1 MQKEARRI
9 LDDARTDVS
18 GERCLLRVLDAIT
31 DSESHALSQLLMA
44 GLNDM
49 ADCAVFSRNLLLHHV
64 SRVASLRNLSDEKA
78 EYVGYALA
86 SLAYSL
92 WTTFSSDVACDDVNK
107 ALSRASLGHDM
118 VLVGVTAYIEEAL
131 ATLPSGNRQ
140 ALLSCFRQ
148 FVLRTLGSPS
158 TSPLAKQTVASAIVR
173 LGWSVDSMSQRVFVV
188 ETLLRTVELLP
199 IDSKVASTVLL
210 STVDLATSVV
220 DSSVHVAIAVALL
233 SRLPHVQAQR
243 SGTLHL
249 LLALESLLT
258 AAPLVAWNDDS
269 DVLGMVAFQL
279 ATVRTPVEQAVL
291 LRVVRTLLNAV
302 PDTTRSRH
310 VYAEVL
316 FAPLLQLLPASA
328 SHVQQLQHVTTQV
341 PFEPCPMSTDDVM
354 PSQSLSPHYPLVH
367 LLSTMVRTAE
377 TTTIVAWLAD
387 AALQL
392 SNTSNRPPYDVHV
405 VLVNSALL
413 FHPSPLVQDAAIATA
428 KAGVLAWPAAG
439 RVFVPCVVYV
449 LASRPVSSE
458 PVLALLH
465 VLLASAKD
473 SECMKTVLKT
483 IKALADAPSTKPLA
497 LRLLYQVWTVESR
510 VYPRLEEMLATPPE
524 DDSVEWQVCHLYTI
538 LQLCQARG
546 DLGLAFIAT
555 IQTSLEHALPSMVG
569 MAVAC
574 VRALCVG
581 DCLDYA
587 AACKIL
593 ATKQRKNKILR
604 MDHPLYQEELC
615 HLYGIGGTIVSGKPA
630 FLDQLWAFAT
640 DRAAYSHPS
649 VRAAAVR
656 ALTQFPLH
664 WIGLKLVSSVDL
676 TVAPSE
682 SEDHVVELAID
693 RLLHAMTH
701 EPDADVRC
709 ALDALV
715 KRVGE
720 DEAMQPRKRFVAER
734 TSGGASRE
742 MRNLLPTHPVL
753 RQMYNDA
760 VPLMMRQ
767 ALAGAVLTSF
777 VWTPPD
783 DSTRKRKDKAVKAME
798 ATWADATALR
808 SQLRDEAGTSECNDE
823 WPLRLAHIV
832 SWEHFMTQYVAL
844 RHAKDAI
851 TRDDGGAEKLALDLV
866 AAHSSNPNDYLMA
879 GVLARS
885 LPSDLH
891 VLSNRIVEMVLRS
904 LSLSLVQRSDAVVRD
919 IDGPVHAIVAL
930 GVATQGALGLHEHLV
945 DEVCD
950 KLVGI
955 LHADNAEL
963 VPACLLSL
971 GHVVQSLMLKQVA
984 PSLMR
989 RLFFT
994 LVVHLV
1000 DAAVVRDAAVEST
1013 NDEALF
1019 QVQHLVVRSRP
1030 DKAILTATST
1040 ALALAS
1046 EGCMACQHSEWLT
1059 GIRELLLALCEKGCS
1074 EVLTALP
1081 VVLLQCLQ
1089 FELIGWPEVDAFVD
1103 VCAAAAG
1110 LNEGTEQLSPTP
1122 EALVALPYLLCRT
1135 QPLGHIT
1142 SPDLP
1147 RQLLARLLD
1156 IAHDTSRQYDAS
1168 ARAYATFGLAN
1179 MLGAGLA
1186 MDVRPTVWK
1195 GMLVSRIDAEKAI
1208 DCLTTSASLCA
1219 VQRVRIHAVW
1229 ALGALSALGSSG
1241 DSFQLK
1247 NAGMDAGLQLPPSS
1261 ATYKL
1266 LDMLRHVKQPTVADA
1281 SWIASAFAGLSV
1293 CQVPTFHYATLV
1305 QRLWKARLGDNVA
1318 RAALTFAFRHCVH
1331 DPSLLSF
1338 IVELAAAPRFRH
1350 LSIAV
1355 QAAFI
1360 EHVPAL
1366 AKLVAPHQLHSILTN
1381 LLDVLSTHFD
1391 AIVDAIAMCAT
1402 AAATP
1407 TVSAVCAEILLDCV
1421 FPRLAAD
1428 VAMPAASP
1436 SSFAPFQ
1443 AFTRAVFHVD
1453 RHLAKAR
1460 FLDALR
1466 QHPETAHAAF
1476 VCMMELFRLGGCEP
1490 KEVRVATMPFLAG
1503 CDSADLVET
1512 IVVHASTS
1520 LTRLQPNDQLLWL
1533 MDLINWV
1540 GLKLSARTTPS
1551 SSTGHGLLT
1560 VLLGALCVRWCPD
1573 RAIQAQ
1579 WLWLQNRVA
1588 HVAAVL
1594 PAAFVHVLS
1603 KLHVTVDAR
1612 AADGLAAQLVVLV
1625 QQLSDSTH
1633 KGIESVYEAIV
1644 SYAYVA
1650 TTNVRID
1657 GVAFLEHFGI

>member
-1 MQKEARRI
+1 
-9 LDDARTDVS
+9 
-18 GERCLLRVLDAIT
+18 
-31 DSESHALSQLLMA
+31 
-44 GLNDM
+44 M

-148 FVLRTLGSPS
+148 F
-158 TSPLAKQTVASAIVR
+158 
-173 LGWSVDSMSQRVFVV
+173 
-188 ETLLRTVELLP
+188 TLLRTVELLP
-199 IDSKVASTVLL
+199 IDSKVA
-210 STVDLATSVV
+210 
-220 DSSVHVAIAVALL
+220 
-233 SRLPHVQAQR
+233 

-269 DVLGMVAFQL
+269 DVLGMLAFQL

-524 DDSVEWQVCHLYTI
+524 RDSVEWQVCHLYTI

-593 ATKQRKNKILR
+593 ATKQRKNKVRDILR

-649 VRAAAVR
+649 VRVAAVR

-682 SEDHVVELAID
+682 SEDHDVELAID

-783 DSTRKRKDKAVKAME
+783 DSTRKRKDKAVKVME

-808 SQLRDEAGTSECNDE
+808 SQLRDEAGTSECNDA

-1030 DKAILTATST
+1030 DKAILTAAST

-1168 ARAYATFGLAN
+1168 ARAYATLGLAN

-1551 SSTGHGLLT
+1551 TGHGLLT

-1594 PAAFVHVLS
+1594 PAAFVTVLS

-1633 KGIESVYEAIV
+1633 KGSESVYEAIV